1 MEKAGFLTNL
11 SIAVGLLGIVALLLE
26 WAAFLGFLKAPAGFW
41 FNNAIILLLTAI
53 WMKLGAIYH
62 KGGGM

>member
-11 SIAVGLLGIVALLLE
+11 SIAVGFLGVVALLLE

-41 FNNAIILLLTAI
+41 FNNAIILMLIAI
-53 WMKLGAIYH
+53 WLKLGAIYH
-62 KGGGM
+62 KGSSV